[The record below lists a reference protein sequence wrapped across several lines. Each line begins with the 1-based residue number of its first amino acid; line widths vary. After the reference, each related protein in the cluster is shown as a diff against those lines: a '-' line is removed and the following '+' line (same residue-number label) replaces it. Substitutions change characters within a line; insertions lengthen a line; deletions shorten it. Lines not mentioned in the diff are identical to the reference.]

1 MERSNLLKWQTAS
14 EENTMVFIV
23 ERSLDGARDFTEID
37 RINAVGNSTTLRYY
51 EMEDFNP
58 VSLAYYRL
66 RIVDFD
72 GTFEFS
78 DIIAIERNKSDI
90 DLVEV
95 YPIPAEEE
103 VTVLVHTQTD
113 GKAIMI
119 LSDFMG
125 RKIKEERIQLKAG
138 INRYTLNF
146 EEHETNF
153 YYLTIDNGRE
163 RIAKKILRA
172 SRD

>member
-1 MERSNLLKWQTAS
+1 
-14 EENTMVFIV
+14 MVFII
-23 ERSLDGARDFTEID
+23 ERSLDGTRDFIEID

-58 VSLAYYRL
+58 VDFAYYRL

-78 DIIAIERNKSDI
+78 DIIAIERNKTNI

-95 YPIPAEEE
+95 YPIPADEELN
-103 VTVLVHTQTD
+103 VMIHAQTD
-113 GKAIMI
+113 GKAIMV

-125 RKIKEERIQLKAG
+125 RKIKEEEIQLNSG
-138 INRYTLNF
+138 INRYILNW
-146 EEHETNF
+146 EEHETAF

-163 RIAKKILRA
+163 RKYR
-172 SRD
+172 RVG